1 MNIKT
6 YSQSIIAASI
16 VLLLSACGSSSLTNV
31 WEYYVTNE
39 VVEHQP
45 FVTSVSSRKL
55 LYQEIDKNT
64 KSQLDMIAVKQDTN
78 IYLVLGSYKMA
89 TPFVLGDSTYAFGLS
104 DLYSRSKGDDLV
116 GKSGDLTLFFTQIP
130 ASKCIEFLDSLEIM
144 RKQYADA
151 PVSNNATTQV
161 DFYFS
166 SNVFISLA
174 KNKMGQQASNCTLWV
189 GRRKHVLSI
198 KECVKVL
205 TEIKNFN

>member
-1 MNIKT
+1 
-6 YSQSIIAASI
+6 
-16 VLLLSACGSSSLTNV
+16 
-31 WEYYVTNE
+31 
-39 VVEHQP
+39 
-45 FVTSVSSRKL
+45 
-55 LYQEIDKNT
+55 
-64 KSQLDMIAVKQDTN
+64 
-78 IYLVLGSYKMA
+78 
-89 TPFVLGDSTYAFGLS
+89 
-104 DLYSRSKGDDLV
+104 
-116 GKSGDLTLFFTQIP
+116 
-130 ASKCIEFLDSLEIM
+130 M

-174 KNKMGQQASNCTLWV
+174 KNKMGQQASKCTLWV